1 MSGSDR
7 DRRGRPHS
15 GKDCPESVN
24 GGCSWCKTGEYKRPV
39 RRRERHEV
47 RQGLRTAGTGD

>member
-15 GKDCPESVN
+15 DKDCPESVN

-39 RRRERHEV
+39 RRRERHET
-47 RQGLRTAGTGD
+47 RQELRTTPADT